1 MLVRKQNP
9 QRLPDIAS
17 TASFD
22 VERKSEPPLSLMKL
36 GESQIS
42 MMSPQELIATV
53 DQRESMGGGAQSQL
67 AGATAMK
74 VRPSFVSSITLR
86 STSLSSN

>member
-53 DQRESMGGGAQSQL
+53 DQRESMGGGAQS
-67 AGATAMK
+67 
-74 VRPSFVSSITLR
+74 
-86 STSLSSN
+86 